1 MRSLRRAVDDTRDAG
16 VEGRGV
22 EECEMRRLE
31 DKVAIV
37 TGGAGGIGSATARR
51 LASEG
56 ARVVVADIDLPQAS
70 EVAKGIGAQ
79 ALALAYD
86 AADVASIEDLVEA
99 TVRHFG
105 QLDILH
111 NNAAIT
117 SPQVQAQDTTVVDI
131 PFEIW
136 DRTLQVNLKSYM
148 AGCKYALPHMLA
160 RGGGAII
167 NTASGSGSHGDLARV
182 AYGTSKSA
190 IINLTHYVATQ
201 HGRDGIRCNAISPGL
216 ILTAASE
223 KAVPELLRMISEH
236 VSTPRLGRPEDVAAL
251 VAFLASEDAGYIN
264 GENITCD
271 GGMCAHQPHVADL
284 RKYMQRELPT

>member
-1 MRSLRRAVDDTRDAG
+1 
-16 VEGRGV
+16 
-22 EECEMRRLE
+22 MRRLE

-56 ARVVVADIDLPQAS
+56 ARVVVADINLPQAS
-70 EVAKGIGAQ
+70 EVADSIGAQ
-79 ALALAYD
+79 TLALAYD
-86 AADVASIEDLVEA
+86 AGDVASIKDLVEA

-105 QLDILH
+105 RLDILH

-117 SPQVQAQDTTVVDI
+117 SAQVQAQDTTVVDI

-160 RGGGAII
+160 GGGGAII

-182 AYGTSKSA
+182 AYGTSKAA
-190 IINLTHYVATQ
+190 IINLTRYVATQ

-284 RKYMQRELPT
+284 RKYMTRELSK

>member
-1 MRSLRRAVDDTRDAG
+1 
-16 VEGRGV
+16 
-22 EECEMRRLE
+22 MRRLE

-56 ARVVVADIDLPQAS
+56 ARVVVADINLAQAS
-70 EVAKGIGAQ
+70 EVAKSIGAQ

-86 AADVASIEDLVEA
+86 AADVASIKELVDA

-105 QLDILH
+105 RLDILH

-117 SPQVQAQDTTVVDI
+117 SVEVQSHDTTVVDI
-131 PFEIW
+131 PFEVW

-160 RGGGAII
+160 RSGGAII

-182 AYGTSKSA
+182 AYGTSKAA
-190 IINLTHYVATQ
+190 IINLTRYVATQ
-201 HGRDGIRCNAISPGL
+201 YGREGIRCNAISPGL

-284 RKYMQRELPT
+284 RKYMHGELSK

>member
-1 MRSLRRAVDDTRDAG
+1 
-16 VEGRGV
+16 
-22 EECEMRRLE
+22 MRRLE

-56 ARVVVADIDLPQAS
+56 ARVVVADINLPQAS
-70 EVAKGIGAQ
+70 EVADSIGAP

-86 AADVASIEDLVEA
+86 AADVASIKDLVEA

-105 QLDILH
+105 RLDILH
-111 NNAAIT
+111 NNTAIT
-117 SPQVQAQDTTVVDI
+117 AAEVQSHDTTVVDI
-131 PFEIW
+131 PFETW
-136 DRTLQVNLKSYM
+136 DMTLQVNLKSYM
-148 AGCKYALPHMLA
+148 AGCKFALPHMLA

-182 AYGTSKSA
+182 AYGTSKAA
-190 IINLTHYVATQ
+190 IINLTRYVATQ

-284 RKYMQRELPT
+284 RKYMQRELSK

>member
-1 MRSLRRAVDDTRDAG
+1 VDDTRDAG

-86 AADVASIEDLVEA
+86 AADVASIKELVEA

-182 AYGTSKSA
+182 AYGTSKAA
-190 IINLTHYVATQ
+190 IINLTRYVATQ

-284 RKYMQRELPT
+284 RKYMKGELSK

>member
-1 MRSLRRAVDDTRDAG
+1 
-16 VEGRGV
+16 
-22 EECEMRRLE
+22 MRRLE

-56 ARVVVADIDLPQAS
+56 ACVVVADINLPQAS
-70 EVAKGIGAQ
+70 EVADSIGAQ
-79 ALALAYD
+79 TLALAYD
-86 AADVASIEDLVEA
+86 AADVASIKDLVEA

-105 QLDILH
+105 RLDILH

-117 SPQVQAQDTTVVDI
+117 SAQVQAQDTTVVDI

-160 RGGGAII
+160 GGGGAII

-182 AYGTSKSA
+182 AYGTSKAA
-190 IINLTHYVATQ
+190 IINLTRYVATQ

>member
-1 MRSLRRAVDDTRDAG
+1 
-16 VEGRGV
+16 
-22 EECEMRRLE
+22 MRRLE

-56 ARVVVADIDLPQAS
+56 ARVVVADINLPQAS
-70 EVAKGIGAQ
+70 EVADGIGAQ

-105 QLDILH
+105 RLDILH

-136 DRTLQVNLKSYM
+136 DRDLLGFILRVQPSGAKAYIVQV
-148 AGCKYALPHMLA
+148 GRGRRVTIGTVGALTPA
-160 RGGGAII
+160 Q
-167 NTASGSGSHGDLARV
+167 ARV
-182 AYGTSKSA
+182 TGPRRCWATWLTIARRWRDWMRAEGFRLGTSSTRS
-190 IINLTHYVATQ
+190 INLGLRRIVR
-201 HGRDGIRCNAISPGL
+201 GRR
-216 ILTAASE
+216 
-223 KAVPELLRMISEH
+223 
-236 VSTPRLGRPEDVAAL
+236 
-251 VAFLASEDAGYIN
+251 
-264 GENITCD
+264 ITRWV
-271 GGMCAHQPHVADL
+271 G
-284 RKYMQRELPT
+284 